1 MKIGIDYGG
10 TKIEAI
16 ALSDQ
21 GEERA
26 RLRIPTPRHDY
37 DANIRA
43 LSGLV
48 LALEQ
53 KAGEAAPAVG
63 MGIPGSVSP
72 ATGLV
77 RNANSVWLNGR
88 PLDRDFAAALGR
100 PVRVAND
107 ANCFAL
113 SEATDG
119 AGAGGR
125 IVFGTITGTGVG
137 GGVVIEGR
145 LLNGPAGIGG
155 EWGHN
160 PLPRP
165 SLDECPGPR
174 CWCGRDGCLEV
185 WLSGPALADDHARA
199 LGLGEDALNAHAANA
214 HAIAA
219 AAAAG
224 DAGAQ
229 ATLDRHVDRFGR
241 ALASV
246 VNVIDPDVI
255 VLGGGLSNLTGL
267 PERLAAAMAPHVF
280 SDVIG
285 ARIARNLHGDSSG
298 VRGAAWLWDEQEIA
312 R

>member
-16 ALSDQ
+16 ALTDQ
-21 GEERA
+21 GEELA
-26 RLRIPTPRHDY
+26 RLRISTPRHDY

-43 LSGLV
+43 LVDLV

-53 KAGEAAPAVG
+53 KAAGAAPAVG

-137 GGVVIEGR
+137 GGVIIDGKV
-145 LLNGPAGIGG
+145 LNGPAGIGG

-165 SLDECPGPR
+165 ELSECPGPR

-185 WLSGPALADDHARA
+185 WLSGPALAADHARA
-199 LGLGEDALNAHAANA
+199 AGLAEDAGPNA
-214 HAIAA
+214 HAIAK

-224 DAGAQ
+224 DAAAQ

-241 ALASV
+241 ALASI

-255 VLGGGLSNLTGL
+255 VLGGGLSNLADL
-267 PERLAAAMAPHVF
+267 PARLAAAMAPHVF

-285 ARIARNLHGDSSG
+285 ARIVRNLHGDSSG
-298 VRGAAWLWDEQEIA
+298 VRGAAWLWDDQETP